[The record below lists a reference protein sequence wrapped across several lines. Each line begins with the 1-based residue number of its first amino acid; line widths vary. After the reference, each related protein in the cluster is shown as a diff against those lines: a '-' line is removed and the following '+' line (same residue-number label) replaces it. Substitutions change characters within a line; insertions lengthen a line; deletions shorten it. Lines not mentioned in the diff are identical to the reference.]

1 MFKLFLSLPLRNNLP
16 LGWVWWYM
24 PIITANQEG
33 FWKQEGF
40 EFEASPGQV
49 IKTKTTKKG
58 LGEGVWL

>member
-1 MFKLFLSLPLRNNLP
+1 
-16 LGWVWWYM
+16 M